1 MSPVLVVTAL
11 VALQRLAELAV
22 ARRNTRRL
30 LARGAVE
37 HGRGH
42 YPPLVALHAA
52 WLLGLPLAVPPDRW
66 PDPILL
72 GLYLLLQPLRVWT
85 ISSLGERWTTRII
98 VLPGA
103 PPVRHGP
110 YRWLRHPNYLI
121 VAAEILVLPLAFGAW
136 QLALLLTLLNAALLR
151 IRIRAE
157 DRALAAACG
166 AARGASPRV
175 APGPRV
181 RGRGQGRAPR
191 SPSPG
196 RVGP

>member
-1 MSPVLVVTAL
+1 VSPVLAVVAL

-42 YPPLVALHAA
+42 YPLLVALHAA
-52 WLLGLPLAVPPDRW
+52 WLASLPLAVAADRW

-85 ISSLGERWTTRII
+85 ICSLGERWTTRII

-103 PPVRHGP
+103 PPVRRGP
-110 YRWLRHPNYLI
+110 YRWLAHPNYLI
-121 VAAEILVLPLAFGAW
+121 VAAEILLLPLAFGAW
-136 QLALLLTLLNAALLR
+136 RLALLFTALNTLALH

-157 DRALAAACG
+157 DRALAAA
-166 AARGASPRV
+166 
-175 APGPRV
+175 
-181 RGRGQGRAPR
+181 
-191 SPSPG
+191 
-196 RVGP
+196 